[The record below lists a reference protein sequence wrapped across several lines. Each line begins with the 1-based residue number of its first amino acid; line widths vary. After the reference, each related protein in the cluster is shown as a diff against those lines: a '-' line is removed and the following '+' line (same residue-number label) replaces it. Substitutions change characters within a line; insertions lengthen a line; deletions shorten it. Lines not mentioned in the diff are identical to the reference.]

1 MIRRLVL
8 VLAFSALVATSASA
22 GEVFGKVLD
31 GTTPAADVAVSAK
44 CGAKS
49 YPAVKTDKAGSY
61 HLVIAE
67 AGKCQLSFAAKG
79 QSASLDVVSYDD
91 PVPVDVILE
100 VKDGKLQAKRK

>member
-1 MIRRLVL
+1 MLLTISS
-8 VLAFSALVATSASA
+8 LAATSALA
-22 GEVFGKVLD
+22 GEVFGKVLE
-31 GTTPAADVAVSAK
+31 GTSPAADVAVSAK

-79 QSASLDVVSYDD
+79 QSAALDVVSYDD
-91 PVPVDVILE
+91 PVQVDVILE